1 MAKRRDTLTF
11 MTLRHTITIT
21 AVGLGLALQA
31 PAQALKDAPLPP
43 TRVGLP
49 QLGLTAD
56 EALSPA
62 QEKALGR
69 VIWRDLRSEPTVLT
83 DTLITDYLQQLIRKL
98 SRQLDLPEAIT
109 LRSFAVSDPQLNAF
123 AMPSGLMGINTGL
136 ILSVAREGELAAV
149 MAHEI
154 GHVSQRHFARGLA
167 SKKGDQWIALAGFA
181 AALIAARNNS
191 AQSGPLVEG
200 ALAGS
205 QALAATR
212 QLSFSRD
219 MEREADA
226 VGFALMRD
234 AQYEGADMVRML
246 RRLGAASSF
255 SDAGSGAGSGY
266 AKSHPGTTERM
277 ANIEGRLRVGSVTSS
292 STQAANI
299 DFLLVQARVRAL
311 LAKSPDQ
318 IDEAQS
324 YFSAELDNAMK
335 QKNNSNISQVIA
347 AHYGLCQLAM
357 QRKQWLNAQLHWTRL
372 APHTAR
378 HPWLVALGFELDR
391 AMAKPSLALSPASP
405 ATAISMLENTL
416 AAVPSSTSAAVH
428 IVQTALSSDETL
440 TASQLQTAQ
449 SILKAWLDT
458 HPNDDGAWEALSK
471 SYTRLQQPAFAV
483 WAQAEQTAA
492 MGVWASSINLLSD
505 ALRSGETT
513 VPVAQQN
520 QWRERLR
527 DIRQIARDEKALLEK
542 FK

>member
-1 MAKRRDTLTF
+1 MKL
-11 MTLRHTITIT
+11 LHTITT
-21 AVGLGLALQA
+21 SVLGLSLALQA
-31 PAQALKDAPLPP
+31 PAQTLKDAPLPP
-43 TRVGLP
+43 ARVSLP
-49 QLGLTAD
+49 QLGLSAD

-69 VIWRDLRSEPTVLT
+69 VIWRDLRSEPDVLT
-83 DTLITDYLQQLIRKL
+83 DTLVTDYLQQLINKL
-98 SRQLDLPEAIT
+98 SKQLDLPEAIA
-109 LRSFAVSDPQLNAF
+109 LRAFAVSDAQLNAF

-136 ILSVAREGELAAV
+136 MLSVAREGELAAV

-167 SKKGDQWIALAGFA
+167 NKKGDNWIALAGFA

-205 QALAATR
+205 QALAASR

-226 VGFALMRD
+226 VGFALMREAAYD
-234 AQYEGADMVRML
+234 GADMVRML

-255 SDAGSGAGSGY
+255 SETGSGY

-292 STQAANI
+292 STQTVNL
-299 DFLLVQARVRAL
+299 DFLLAQARVRAL
-311 LAKSPDQ
+311 LAKSPEQ
-318 IDEAQS
+318 IDEAHS
-324 YFSAELDNAMK
+324 YFTAQLGTAETQNQGRSA
-335 QKNNSNISQVIA
+335 SQVIA
-347 AHYGLCQLAM
+347 AQYGLCQLAM
-357 QRKQWLNAQLHWTRL
+357 QRKQWLNAQQHWNFL

-378 HPWLVALGFELDR
+378 HPWLVAQGFELDM
-391 AMAKPSLALSPASP
+391 AMAKRSAASSAASP
-405 ATAISMLENTL
+405 AAFTAGLAKLELTL
-416 AAVPSSTSAAVH
+416 AAVPSTSSAAVH
-428 IVQTALSSDETL
+428 IVQTALNSEHAL
-440 TASQLQTAQ
+440 AASQHQTAQ
-449 SILKAWLDT
+449 SILKAWLAA
-458 HPNDDGAWEALSK
+458 HPNDDGAWEALAK
-471 SYTRLQQPAFAV
+471 SYTQQQQTAPAL

-505 ALRSGETT
+505 ALRNGETT
-513 VPVAQQN
+513 VPIAQQN
-520 QWRERLR
+520 QWRERLG
-527 DIRQIARDEKALLEK
+527 DIRQIAGDEKTLLEK

>member
-1 MAKRRDTLTF
+1 MAKRRDTLTC
-11 MTLRHTITIT
+11 MTFRHTITIT
-21 AVGLGLALQA
+21 ALGLCLALQA
-31 PAQALKDAPLPP
+31 PAQTLKDAPLPP
-43 TRVGLP
+43 ARVSLP

-98 SRQLDLPEAIT
+98 SGQLDLPEAIT
-109 LRSFAVSDPQLNAF
+109 LRAFAVSDPQLNAF

-136 ILSVAREGELAAV
+136 MLSVAREGELAAV

-205 QALAATR
+205 QALTASR

-255 SDAGSGAGSGY
+255 SDAGAGSGY

-277 ANIEGRLRVGSVTSS
+277 ANIEGRLRVGSVTSN
-292 STQAANI
+292 STQIANV
-299 DFLLVQARVRAL
+299 DFLLSQARVRAL

-324 YFSAELDNAMK
+324 YFTAQLETASTQKEGRSAL
-335 QKNNSNISQVIA
+335 QTIA
-347 AHYGLCQLAM
+347 AQYGLCQLAM
-357 QRKQWLNAQLHWTRL
+357 QRKQWLNAQQYWTRL
-372 APHTAR
+372 APHTAS

-391 AMAKPSLALSPASP
+391 AMAKRSLATSPVSP
-405 ATAISMLENTL
+405 ATTISMLEPTL
-416 AAVPSSTSAAVH
+416 EAVPSTSSAAVH
-428 IVQTALSSDETL
+428 IVQTSLSSDETL
-440 TASQLQTAQ
+440 TARQLQTVQ
-449 SILKAWLDT
+449 SILKAWLVT
-458 HPNDDGAWEALSK
+458 HPNDDGAWEALSM
-471 SYTRLQQPAFAV
+471 SYARQQQPAPAM

-513 VPVAQQN
+513 VPIAQQN

-527 DIRQIARDEKALLEK
+527 DLRQIAGDEKALLEK